1 LCLGV
6 TALPAAAAAAETVDM
21 ALVLA
26 VDCSYSVD
34 ASEFRLQI
42 KGLADAF
49 RRSDI
54 HAAIKSGST
63 GRIAISLMQW
73 SDDKNQLLVLPW
85 TVLDS
90 AEASQNFANRV
101 GKLRRALAD
110 GGTAIGDALR
120 FAAAVLTAAP
130 FRTERRVIDLS
141 SDGRNNRGDLVTIAR
156 DEVVARGITI
166 NGLPILNEWPTLDKY
181 FQQQI
186 IGGPF
191 HFMVPAN
198 DYGAYGDAIA
208 RKLLRPKEL
217 LQPSDGPNTE
227 CRCSSVT
234 RGRSIRWLA
243 GFLPSME
250 SGGTLSSG
258 EVRKFSKVS

>member
-1 LCLGV
+1 MELPPPVRPALRRTVLSLGLCLGV
-6 TALPAAAAAAETVDM
+6 GALPAAAAAGETVDM

-54 HAAIKSGST
+54 HAAIKGGST
-63 GRIAISLMQW
+63 GRIAVTLMQW
-73 SDDKNQLLVLPW
+73 SDDKNQLLALPW

-90 AEASQNFANRV
+90 AEASQNFAERV
-101 GKLRRALAD
+101 GNLRRGLAE

-120 FAAAVLTAAP
+120 FAAAVLMASP
-130 FRTERRVIDLS
+130 YRTERRVIDLS

-181 FQQQI
+181 FEQQI

-191 HFMVPAN
+191 HFMIPAN
-198 DYGAYGDAIA
+198 DYEAYGDAIA
-208 RKLLRPKEL
+208 RKLLREIT
-217 LQPSDGPNTE
+217 GPGI
-227 CRCSSVT
+227 S
-234 RGRSIRWLA
+234 
-243 GFLPSME
+243 
-250 SGGTLSSG
+250 
-258 EVRKFSKVS
+258 